1 MKLTPSIAV
10 LSISLLAAGTAHAD
24 MDYHGFNKETVDA
37 LNERLAEP
45 LTGEVLA
52 VLSQH
57 TDIEPCGGTKTVTMQ
72 TPDGWDAR
80 IESANMPGGDVIMPV
95 PTEALAPDYP
105 ALYNVLGVEG
115 VCEVMFDVNEDGA
128 TEEIMTNCTLP
139 QFADAT
145 RAMIGPLEF
154 TPGDGADTPAT
165 DDIIIPVQYCLAP
178 DEE

>member
-1 MKLTPSIAV
+1 
-10 LSISLLAAGTAHAD
+10 
-24 MDYHGFNKETVDA
+24 
-37 LNERLAEP
+37 
-45 LTGEVLA
+45 
-52 VLSQH
+52 
-57 TDIEPCGGTKTVTMQ
+57 MQ

-178 DEE
+178 EEE